1 MAVESQRASRSDDV
15 GPLFRELFPGD
26 RLIVVSNREPYEHR
40 WGEGVGDIEVRR
52 PAGGLTSA
60 LDPLMRAVGGVW
72 VAWGSGEADA
82 QAVDDHDRVR
92 VPPDDPAF
100 TLRRLWLDQHDINRY
115 YLGFANQFLW
125 PICHLRPELT
135 RVRARYWE
143 RYRKVNRRFA
153 EAVLDEALGS
163 EAVVW
168 LQDYQLAMTPHYI
181 RERRPDLCLAH
192 FWHIPWPPLEI
203 FQVTPQGGSLI
214 AGLLANDLLGF
225 HLHSYCVNFL
235 RCAQEILGADVDW
248 DAFTATHGGHTCRV
262 RAIPISI
269 DADAFAAD
277 ARAPGAEEQVRRLRE
292 RYAPPGGLLGIG
304 VDRMDYAKG
313 LPEKIKT
320 LDFLLER
327 YPELHGRFSFVQVA
341 VPSRTAIEAY
351 DELTRKVERMVWEV
365 NDRFATDE
373 WRPVHLIKQALPPE
387 RLAVLYRA
395 SDVCVVG
402 SLADGMNLV
411 AKEYVA
417 SRVDDDGVL
426 LLSRF
431 AGAADVLDGH
441 VEVNPYDPEEY
452 ARLLRDA
459 LHMPIEERRERM
471 VRLRGTIGSIFT
483 WMERFFREWAAARAG
498 VPSAPSPPGG
508 AAAGP
513 RPDPMSARPQ

>member
-1 MAVESQRASRSDDV
+1 MASQNGRPPGPEDV
-15 GPLFRELFPGD
+15 GPLFRELFGGD

-100 TLRRLWLDQHDINRY
+100 TLRRLWLDQHDIHRY

-143 RYRKVNRRFA
+143 RYRRVNRRFA
-153 EAVLDEALGS
+153 EAVIDEALGTS
-163 EAVVW
+163 AVVW
-168 LQDYQLAMTPHYI
+168 LQDYQLALTPLHI
-181 RERRPDLCLAH
+181 REKRPDLCLAH

-203 FQVTPQGGSLI
+203 FQVTPQGADLI
-214 AGLLANDLLGF
+214 EGLLANDLLGF
-225 HLHSYCVNFL
+225 HLQSYVVNFL
-235 RCAQEILGADVDW
+235 NCAEKILGAQVDW
-248 DAFTATHGGHTCRV
+248 DTFTAKHEGHTCRV

-269 DADAFAAD
+269 DVDAFTEAAS
-277 ARAPGAEEQVRRLRE
+277 APGVEAQIATLRS
-292 RYAPPGGLLGIG
+292 RYAPPGGILGIG

-313 LPEKIKT
+313 LPEKIKA
-320 LDFLLER
+320 LDFVFER

-365 NDRFATDE
+365 NDRFGSDA

-395 SDVCVVG
+395 SELCIVG

-417 SRVDDDGVL
+417 CKVEGDGVL

-431 AGAADVLDGH
+431 AGAADIMDGQ
-441 VEVNPYDPEEY
+441 VDVNPYDPEEY
-452 ARLLRDA
+452 ARLIRDA
-459 LHMPIEERRERM
+459 IQMPEEERRERM
-471 VRLRGTIGSIFT
+471 NRMRASIGSIFI
-483 WMERFFREWAAARAG
+483 WMEQFFREWAKARSGAGAEPTGAVRDGPAVGTHAA
-498 VPSAPSPPGG
+498 ST
-508 AAAGP
+508 AAE
-513 RPDPMSARPQ
+513 

>member
-1 MAVESQRASRSDDV
+1 MADERGRVIGPDDV

-40 WGEGVGDIEVRR
+40 WGEGVGDVEVRR

-60 LDPLMRAVGGVW
+60 LDPLMRAVGGIW

-82 QAVDDHDRVR
+82 QAVDDHDRVM

-100 TLRRLWLDQHDINRY
+100 TLRRLWLDQHDIHRY

-153 EAVLDEALGS
+153 QAVLDEALGA

-168 LQDYQLAMTPHYI
+168 LQDYQLALAPLFI
-181 RERRPDLCLAH
+181 RERRPDLSLAH

-203 FQVTPQGGSLI
+203 FQVTPQGGALI
-214 AGLLANDLLGF
+214 EGLLANDLLGF
-225 HLHSYCVNFL
+225 HLRSYGDNFL
-235 RCAQEILGADVDW
+235 RCAHEILGAEVDW
-248 DAFTATHGGHTCRV
+248 EARTATHAGHTCRV

-269 DADAFAAD
+269 DVDAFARD
-277 ARAPGAEEQVRRLRE
+277 ARAPDAEQQIERLRK
-292 RYAPPGGLLGIG
+292 RYAPAGGMLGIG
-304 VDRMDYAKG
+304 VDRMDYSKG
-313 LPEKIKT
+313 LPEKMKA
-320 LDFLLER
+320 LDLLFER

-365 NDRFATDE
+365 NDRFATDD

-395 SDVCVVG
+395 SDVCIVG

-431 AGAADVLDGH
+431 AGAADILDGH
-441 VEVNPYDPEEY
+441 VEINPYDPEEY

-459 LHMPIEERRERM
+459 LHMSVEERRDRM
-471 VRLRGTIGSIFT
+471 ARLRGTLDSIFI
-483 WMERFFREWAAARAG
+483 WIERFFREWADAREATRAQQTAQG
-498 VPSAPSPPGG
+498 LVGAG
-508 AAAGP
+508 AAAP
-513 RPDPMSARPQ
+513 PE

>member
-1 MAVESQRASRSDDV
+1 MTSESRRRPGPEDV
-15 GPLFRELFPGD
+15 GPLFGELFPGE

-92 VPPDDPAF
+92 MPPEDPAF
-100 TLRRLWLDQHDINRY
+100 TLRRLWLDQHDIHRY

-143 RYRKVNRRFA
+143 RYRRVNRRFA
-153 EAVLDEALGS
+153 EAVIDEALGS
-163 EAVVW
+163 QPLVW
-168 LQDYQLAMTPHYI
+168 LQDYQLALTPHFI
-181 RERRPDLCLAH
+181 REKRPDLSLAH
-192 FWHIPWPPLEI
+192 FWHIPWPPYEI
-203 FQVTPQGGSLI
+203 FQVAPQGAEVI

-225 HLHSYCVNFL
+225 HLQSYVNNFL
-235 RCAQEILGADVDW
+235 DCAERILGAQVDW
-248 DAFTATHGGHTCRV
+248 QQCTATHAGHTCRV

-269 DADAFAAD
+269 DVDAFATA
-277 ARAPGAEEQVRRLRE
+277 AHAGNAEEQIRTLRT
-292 RYAPPGGLLGIG
+292 RYAPPGGILGVG

-313 LPEKIKT
+313 LPEKIKA
-320 LDFLLER
+320 LDFVFER

-365 NDRFATDE
+365 NDRFGSDR
-373 WRPVHLIKQALPPE
+373 WRPLHLIKQALPPE

-395 SDVCVVG
+395 SDLCVVG

-417 SRVDDDGVL
+417 SKTDSDGVL

-431 AGAADVLDGH
+431 AGAADVLEGH

-452 ARLLRDA
+452 ARLIRDA
-459 LHMPIEERRERM
+459 IHMPAAEKRERM
-471 VRLRGTIGSIFT
+471 ERLRGTIGSIYL
-483 WMERFFREWAAARAG
+483 WMEQFFRYWAEAREAGPAATGPATRYRSKPAVAAAE
-498 VPSAPSPPGG
+498 
-508 AAAGP
+508 
-513 RPDPMSARPQ
+513 

>member
-1 MAVESQRASRSDDV
+1 MENGRVPGPQDV
-15 GPLFRELFPGD
+15 GPLFRQMFPGD

-92 VPPDDPAF
+92 MPPEDPAF
-100 TLRRLWLDQHDINRY
+100 TLRRLWLDQHDIHRY

-143 RYRKVNRRFA
+143 RYRRVNRRFA
-153 EAVLDEALGS
+153 EAVIDEALGS
-163 EAVVW
+163 QAVVW
-168 LQDYQLAMTPHYI
+168 LQDYQLALTPQFI
-181 RERRPDLCLAH
+181 REKRPDLSLAH
-192 FWHIPWPPLEI
+192 FWHIPWPPFEI
-203 FQVTPQGGSLI
+203 FQVAPQGPELI

-225 HLHSYCVNFL
+225 HLQSYVVNFL
-235 RCAQEILGADVDW
+235 DCAEKILGAQVDW
-248 DAFTATHGGHTCRV
+248 DACTATHDGHTCRV

-269 DADAFAAD
+269 DVESFEQAAHRPGVD
-277 ARAPGAEEQVRRLRE
+277 DQVAALRA
-292 RYAPPGGLLGIG
+292 RYAPPGGILGVG
-304 VDRMDYAKG
+304 VDRMDYSKG
-313 LPEKIKT
+313 LPEKIKA
-320 LDFLLER
+320 LDFVLER
-327 YPELHGRFSFVQVA
+327 YPELHGRLSFVQVA

-365 NDRFATDE
+365 NDRFGTDT

-395 SDVCVVG
+395 ADLCIVA

-417 SRVDDDGVL
+417 SRDGTGVL
-426 LLSRF
+426 LLSKF
-431 AGAADVLDGH
+431 AGAADVLEGH
-441 VEVNPYDPEEY
+441 VEVNPYDPEEF
-452 ARLLRDA
+452 ARLVRDA
-459 LHMPIEERRERM
+459 VHMTEQEQRDRM
-471 VRLRGTIGSIFT
+471 RLLRGTIGSIYV
-483 WMERFFREWAAARAG
+483 WIEDFFRLWAEARTGSTGPRDAAP
-498 VPSAPSPPGG
+498 VPAG
-508 AAAGP
+508 AAVE
-513 RPDPMSARPQ
+513 